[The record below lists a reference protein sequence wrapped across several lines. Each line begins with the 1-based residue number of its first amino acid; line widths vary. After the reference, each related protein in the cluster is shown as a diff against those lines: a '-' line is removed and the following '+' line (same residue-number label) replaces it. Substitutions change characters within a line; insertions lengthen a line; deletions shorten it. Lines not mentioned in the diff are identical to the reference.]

1 MTKQSLHLFDDFE
14 FGRGG
19 PYSWPGDIHEAR
31 RFLAQCDNLKS
42 SANYLECDFYNA
54 DDVKDVR
61 KRFKGAAEWP
71 LSYLVASAAYCFLA
85 WRNRTAEKVCNVGRI
100 DAFDWKNLFVLLLT
114 VGEPLFEMIKRNGWA
129 ESNKKSIREGFRV
142 ELEFVIGLDNSRAQ
156 YMQIQWFR
164 EREALWFQIGTE
176 RGRVSPENLLGCLAL
191 ASVNETVVRLAVR
204 EVFETETLYP
214 FYTALLSKENQAT
227 DTDFAA
233 SPRQQ
238 D

>member
-1 MTKQSLHLFDDFE
+1 
-14 FGRGG
+14 
-19 PYSWPGDIHEAR
+19 
-31 RFLAQCDNLKS
+31 
-42 SANYLECDFYNA
+42 
-54 DDVKDVR
+54 
-61 KRFKGAAEWP
+61 
-71 LSYLVASAAYCFLA
+71 
-85 WRNRTAEKVCNVGRI
+85 
-100 DAFDWKNLFVLLLT
+100 
-114 VGEPLFEMIKRNGWA
+114 
-129 ESNKKSIREGFRV
+129 
-142 ELEFVIGLDNSRAQ
+142 
-156 YMQIQWFR
+156 MQIQWFR

>member
-129 ESNKKSIREGFRV
+129 ESNKKSIREGFRD
-142 ELEFVIGLDNSRAQ
+142 ELSL
-156 YMQIQWFR
+156 
-164 EREALWFQIGTE
+164 
-176 RGRVSPENLLGCLAL
+176 
-191 ASVNETVVRLAVR
+191 
-204 EVFETETLYP
+204 
-214 FYTALLSKENQAT
+214 
-227 DTDFAA
+227 
-233 SPRQQ
+233 
-238 D
+238 